1 MGEFLFVG
9 AKGSGKSL
17 LLRRMQTLSDEKR
30 LTPFDPI
37 PRTRPTETLDSLQ
50 FKHRQ
55 QSYTFKELGGSL
67 IKEWTTHAASAL
79 GIVYVFDA
87 ADLTRT
93 ASNIVWLNEILN
105 NADFEQK
112 PVLIV
117 LAKCDVP
124 DCIRFTVIDEI
135 IGFDRVVNPGRLTFL
150 ETSAVVGVGLSDIF
164 RWVGEQAK
172 PPS

>member
-9 AKGSGKSL
+9 SKGSGKSL

-37 PRTRPTETLDSLQ
+37 PRTRPTETIESFQ

-55 QSYTFKELGGSL
+55 QSYIFRELGGSL
-67 IKEWTTHAASAL
+67 IRDWTAHAGSAL

-93 ASNIVWLNEILN
+93 ASNIVWLNDILTK
-105 NADFEQK
+105 ADFEQK
-112 PVLIV
+112 PVLIA
-117 LAKCDVP
+117 LAKCDVA

-135 IGFDRVVNPGRLTFL
+135 IGFDRVLNPGRLTFL

-164 RWVGEQAK
+164 RWVAELTK
-172 PPS
+172 PAA

>member
-9 AKGSGKSL
+9 SKGSGKSL
-17 LLRRMQTLSDEKR
+17 LLRRMQILSDEKR

-37 PRTRPTETLDSLQ
+37 PRTRPTETLETLQ

-55 QSYTFKELGGSL
+55 QSYTFKELGGL
-67 IKEWTTHAASAL
+67 LVKEWAAHAESAL

-93 ASNIVWLNEILN
+93 ASNIVWLNDVLTN
-105 NADFEQK
+105 TDFEQK

-135 IGFDRVVNPGRLTFL
+135 IGFDRVLNPGRLTFV
-150 ETSAVVGVGLSDIF
+150 ETSAVVGVGLSDVF
-164 RWVGEQAK
+164 RWVAEQAK
-172 PPS
+172 PAA